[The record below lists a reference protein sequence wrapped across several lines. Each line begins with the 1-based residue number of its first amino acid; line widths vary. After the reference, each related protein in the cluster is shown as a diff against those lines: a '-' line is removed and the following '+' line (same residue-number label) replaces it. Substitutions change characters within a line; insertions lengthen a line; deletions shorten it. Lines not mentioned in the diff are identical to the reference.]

1 MAYNVNLLT
10 TVAECDQ
17 LINTANDTKSDLQFA
32 QTNLT
37 KRNNDRLR
45 SSAKLT
51 STLATVGAQITA
63 FTSARDAMPAG
74 PDKDAMISRL
84 RRLNDRMENLE
95 ESRNKAGAVALI
107 DNELER
113 SMIDGQIAVI
123 NDFLVA
129 VTTRKEA
136 IEAEEEEG
144 EG

>member
-10 TVAECDQ
+10 TEAECDQ
-17 LINTANDTKSDLQFA
+17 LISMSNDTKSDFQFA

-51 STLATVGAQITA
+51 ATLATVSAQITA
-63 FTSARDAMPAG
+63 FTAARNAMPDG
-74 PDKDAMISRL
+74 PDKDAMNSRL

-95 ESRNKAGAVALI
+95 ESRNKAGAVSLL

-113 SMIDGQIAVI
+113 NMIDAQITEI
-123 NDFLVA
+123 DDFLVA
-129 VTTRKEA
+129 VTARKEA
-136 IEAEEEEG
+136 IIEAE
-144 EG
+144 

>member
-1 MAYNVNLLT
+1 MSYNVTHLT

-17 LINTANDTKSDLQFA
+17 LINAANDSKSDVQFA

-51 STLATVGAQITA
+51 ATLATVSAQITA
-63 FTSARDAMPAG
+63 FSAARDAMPDG
-74 PDKDAMISRL
+74 PDKDAIISRL

-95 ESRNKAGAVALI
+95 ESRSKAGAVALL

-113 SMIDGQIAVI
+113 SI
-123 NDFLVA
+123 NDAEIEVIDEFLAA
-129 VTTRKEA
+129 VTARKEA
-136 IEAEEEEG
+136 IVAEEEE
-144 EG
+144 EE

>member
-10 TVAECDQ
+10 TEAECDQ
-17 LINTANDTKSDLQFA
+17 LISMSNDTKSDFQFA

-51 STLATVGAQITA
+51 ATLATVSAQITA
-63 FTSARDAMPAG
+63 FTAARNAMPDG
-74 PDKDAMISRL
+74 PDKDAMNSRL

-95 ESRNKAGAVALI
+95 ESRNKAGAVSLL

-113 SMIDGQIAVI
+113 KMIDAQITEI
-123 NDFLVA
+123 DDFLVA
-129 VTTRKEA
+129 VTARKEA
-136 IEAEEEEG
+136 IIEAE
-144 EG
+144 